1 MFDINAKSKICQTQN
16 FCLRICSDIKVLLLL
31 YSEDMAEGGRG
42 GLRGLQMC
50 MDTNLRLTASEL
62 ICFQELVKAGGANDE
77 MKMSHCAGDLAAKV
91 PSSIAFFE
99 KILDDHLLYFK
110 NVHPQIFQ
118 YCGTETPNQLVIAK
132 FLMFWYVIRPFTP
145 VAACEERFTL
155 HSIQHAFFE
164 FSSYIETLRVPL
176 QVQNWTSYLSTI
188 QHQNFQASLQQTKTQ
203 YESYSEGLKS
213 ILEVKTRE
221 YETEMKALTLK
232 LDIKCKELQDLTF
245 KYREKD
251 EQDAKHLLKCEQLEH
266 NFKVGTDEN
275 SALKEQILAILRD
288 KAESE
293 KRGRESQ
300 QKCETLESR
309 NRQLSGSDAE
319 LKREIKSLKSISS
332 ALKIECASFFDE
344 KEDFKSKFQE
354 LESKVQ
360 SLESQNASLSSI
372 LAAKKLPP
380 PQHQNAVKDKEL
392 KTLRAEYAKSQKI
405 ISDLEEE
412 LVMFSSTSNPQCMK
426 IKWNKKE
433 GLDTNVEEARVLV
446 DLCATTTKAEKI
458 LQVLQNYVVSSL
470 REKTDEEFPAWLV
483 VGQSILRSICSDV
496 GLARGYLHSHYK
508 NFSANMANA
517 ASGHALQLPRDDVFM
532 GLLCWKVESRF
543 RALSWLRNRV
553 VRGFSSSGKMGNVN
567 LQSFLDHV
575 VEQQKIGG
583 KITLAMGKTSPDLA
597 LEISSLN
604 VLKRET
610 LMLLDKNSVIPVSGA
625 VFIPTVPASMADGV
639 FLAVRNF
646 ALLNV
651 CCFISLMESDSDSFK
666 KNLLDIVFDLFDLP
680 PDGTRKTKLKS
691 NETKTLPSLTPDRFA
706 LAHKKV
712 TATFSSLP
720 DFKNFTPLLNQLGA
734 CADSFQDLYAK
745 TFLFFDAHSSNEID
759 FFRKKR
765 MLTLYNHA
773 DSLLDSFWSCQE
785 ISRHSTK
792 VNEDLPDSLIGK
804 IMAMEVLWNE
814 ENESIDA
821 ARKQLE
827 ALLMSLSSSSQD
839 PASEIKCASTID
851 ETNFFMHSLSHLI
864 VNGKLLMHE
873 QEKENESKEINSHSS
888 SEDIIGYL
896 CNEMQGCELREFIT
910 AIQESIHCFREVRKG
925 KQVMVEGKSSLGKIL
940 QTLSSKQNSK

>member
-1 MFDINAKSKICQTQN
+1 M
-16 FCLRICSDIKVLLLL
+16 LL
-31 YSEDMAEGGRG
+31 YSEEMAEGGRG

-62 ICFQELVKAGGANDE
+62 IFFQELVKSGGANDE
-77 MKMSHCAGDLAAKV
+77 LKMSQCAGDLAAKV

-99 KILDDHLLYFK
+99 KILDDHLLYLK

-155 HSIQHAFFE
+155 HTIQHAFFE

-176 QVQNWTSYLSTI
+176 QVQSWTNYVSTI

-203 YESYSEGLKS
+203 YESYSDGLKS
-213 ILEVKTRE
+213 ILNVKTKE

-232 LDIKCKELQDLTF
+232 LEIKSKELQDLTF
-245 KYREKD
+245 QYEECKEKA
-251 EQDAKHLLKCEQLEH
+251 EQEATNLILTCEQL
-266 NFKVGTDEN
+266 KIVKDEN
-275 SALKEQILAILRD
+275 SAVKEQILAILCD

-293 KRGRESQ
+293 KKGRESQ
-300 QKCETLESR
+300 QKCEILESK

-319 LKREIKSLKSISS
+319 LRREIKSLKSISS
-332 ALKIECASFFDE
+332 AIKIECASYFDE
-344 KEDFKSKFQE
+344 KEEFKSKFQE
-354 LESKVQ
+354 LEFKVQ

-372 LAAKKLPP
+372 LAAKKTPL
-380 PQHQNAVKDKEL
+380 PQHQNVKDKEL

-412 LVMFSSTSNPQCMK
+412 LVMFSSNSNSNSNPK

-458 LQVLQNYVVSSL
+458 VQVLQNYVVSSL
-470 REKTDEEFPAWLV
+470 REKKDEEFPAWLV
-483 VGQSILRSICSDV
+483 VGQSILRSIFSDV

-508 NFSANMANA
+508 NYSDA
-517 ASGHALQLPRDDVFM
+517 ATGRALQLPRDDVFM

-575 VEQQKIGG
+575 VEQQRIGG

-666 KNLLDIVFDLFDLP
+666 KNLLDIVFDLFDP
-680 PDGTRKTKLKS
+680 IVVGDGGKSSKSKNNEIKT
-691 NETKTLPSLTPDRFA
+691 SLTPDRFA

-712 TATFSSLP
+712 TAAFSSLP
-720 DFKNFTPLLNQLGA
+720 DNGFKNFTPLLNQLGA

-785 ISRHSTK
+785 ISRHSAK

-821 ARKQLE
+821 GRKQTE
-827 ALLMSLSSSSQD
+827 ALLLSLSSSSPD

-864 VNGKLLMHE
+864 VNGNLLISAAE
-873 QEKENESKEINSHSS
+873 QEKDNQSKEVNSHSS
-888 SEDIIGYL
+888 SEDIIGFL

-940 QTLSSKQNSK
+940 QTLSSK

>member
-1 MFDINAKSKICQTQN
+1 
-16 FCLRICSDIKVLLLL
+16 
-31 YSEDMAEGGRG
+31 MAESGIGGGGKG

-50 MDTNLRLTASEL
+50 MDTNLRLTANEL
-62 ICFQELVKAGGANDE
+62 ICFQELVKSGGANDE
-77 MKMSHCAGDLAAKV
+77 MKMSQCASDLAAKV
-91 PSSIAFFE
+91 PTSIAFFE
-99 KILDDHLLYFK
+99 KIMNDHLLYFK
-110 NVHPQIFQ
+110 NVHPQMFQ

-164 FSSYIETLRVPL
+164 FSTYIETLRLPL
-176 QVQNWTSYLSTI
+176 QMQSWTSYVSII
-188 QHQNFQASLQQTKTQ
+188 QHQNFQASLDQTKTQ
-203 YESYSEGLKS
+203 YESYSQGLKS

-221 YETEMKALTLK
+221 YEAEVKAITFKFDLK
-232 LDIKCKELQDLTF
+232 SKELQDLTTQY
-245 KYREKD
+245 KEYKEKT
-251 EQDAKHLLKCEQLEH
+251 EQCEH
-266 NFKVGTDEN
+266 NFKIVIDEN
-275 SALKEQILAILRD
+275 LALKEQILAIRYE

-293 KRGRESQ
+293 KKGSETQ
-300 QKCETLESR
+300 QKYEILESKY
-309 NRQLSGSDAE
+309 RQLTGLDAE
-319 LKREIKSLKSISS
+319 LRREIKSLKSIFS
-332 ALKIECASFFDE
+332 ALKIESSSYFDE
-344 KEDFKSKFQE
+344 KEEFKSKYQE
-354 LESKVQ
+354 LETKFQ
-360 SLESQNASLSSI
+360 SLQSQKAFV
-372 LAAKKLPP
+372 AAKKPP
-380 PQHQNAVKDKEL
+380 PQHQNVKNKEF

-412 LVMFSSTSNPQCMK
+412 LVTFSSNFNSNANPN

-470 REKTDEEFPAWLV
+470 REKKDEEFPAWLV

-508 NFSANMANA
+508 NFSANMA
-517 ASGHALQLPRDDVFM
+517 SGHALQLPRNDVFM

-575 VEQQKIGG
+575 VEQQRIGG

-639 FLAVRNF
+639 FLAVKNF

-651 CCFISLMESDSDSFK
+651 CCFISLMESDNDSFK
-666 KNLLDIVFDLFDLP
+666 KNLLDIVFDLFDP
-680 PDGTRKTKLKS
+680 IVVGDEGKSSKLKH
-691 NETKTLPSLTPDRFA
+691 NEVTSLTPDRFA
-706 LAHKKV
+706 LAHNKV
-712 TATFSSLP
+712 TAAFSSLP
-720 DFKNFTPLLNQLGA
+720 DNGFKNFTPLLNQLGA

-821 ARKQLE
+821 GRKQLE
-827 ALLMSLSSSSQD
+827 ALLLSLSSSSAD

-864 VNGKLLMHE
+864 VNGKMFISAAE
-873 QEKENESKEINSHSS
+873 QEKDNQRKDINSHSLC
-888 SEDIIGYL
+888 EEIIGYL

-940 QTLSSKQNSK
+940 QTLSSK

>member
-1 MFDINAKSKICQTQN
+1 
-16 FCLRICSDIKVLLLL
+16 
-31 YSEDMAEGGRG
+31 MAEGGRV

-50 MDTNLRLTASEL
+50 MDINLRLTASEL
-62 ICFQELVKAGGANDE
+62 ICFQEFVKSGGANDE
-77 MKMSHCAGDLAAKV
+77 VKMSQCAGDLAAKV

-99 KILDDHLLYFK
+99 KIMNDHLPYFK
-110 NVHPQIFQ
+110 NVHPQMFQ
-118 YCGTETPNQLVIAK
+118 YGGAETPNQLVVAK

-176 QVQNWTSYLSTI
+176 QVQSWTTYVSTL
-188 QHQNFQASLQQTKTQ
+188 QHQNFQASMEQTKTQ
-203 YESYSEGLKS
+203 YESYSDGLKT

-221 YETEMKALTLK
+221 YEAEVKALSLK
-232 LDIKCKELQDLTF
+232 FDIKSKELKDLCTQYDEY
-245 KYREKD
+245 KEKT
-251 EQDAKHLLKCEQLEH
+251 EKEAASHILTCEQL
-266 NFKVGTDEN
+266 NIVKDEN
-275 SALKEQILAILRD
+275 SALKEQISAIRSE
-288 KAESE
+288 KAEFE
-293 KRGRESQ
+293 KKGREMQ
-300 QKCETLESR
+300 QKCEILENK

-319 LKREIKSLKSISS
+319 LRREIKSLKIISS
-332 ALKIECASFFDE
+332 ALKIKSSSYFDE
-344 KEDFKSKFQE
+344 KEEFKSKFQE
-354 LESKVQ
+354 LETKFQ
-360 SLESQNASLSSI
+360 SLQSQNTFLAS
-372 LAAKKLPP
+372 KKPP
-380 PQHQNAVKDKEL
+380 TQHFKDKDKEL

-412 LVMFSSTSNPQCMK
+412 LVTISSNFNSNPK

-458 LQVLQNYVVSSL
+458 VQVLQNYVVSSL
-470 REKTDEEFPAWLV
+470 REKKDEEFPAWLV
-483 VGQSILRSICSDV
+483 VGQSILRSIFSDV

-508 NFSANMANA
+508 NYSDA
-517 ASGHALQLPRDDVFM
+517 ASGRALQLPRDDVFM

-575 VEQQKIGG
+575 VEQQRIGG

-610 LMLLDKNSVIPVSGA
+610 LMLLDKNSVVPVSGA
-625 VFIPTVPASMADGV
+625 VFIPTVPKSVADGV
-639 FLAVRNF
+639 FLAIRNF

-651 CCFISLMESDSDSFK
+651 CCFISLMESDSDNFK
-666 KNLLDIVFDLFDLP
+666 KNLLDIVFDLFDP
-680 PDGTRKTKLKS
+680 IVVGDGGKSSKSKNNEVKT
-691 NETKTLPSLTPDRFA
+691 SLTPDRFA

-712 TATFSSLP
+712 TAAFSSLP
-720 DFKNFTPLLNQLGA
+720 DNGFKNFTPLLNQLGA

-785 ISRHSTK
+785 ISRHSK

-821 ARKQLE
+821 GRKQLE
-827 ALLMSLSSSSQD
+827 ALLLSLSSSSAD

-864 VNGKLLMHE
+864 VNGKLLIAE
-873 QEKENESKEINSHSS
+873 QEKDNQCKEVNSHSS
-888 SEDIIGYL
+888 SEDIIGFL

-940 QTLSSKQNSK
+940 QTLSSK